1 VAASTSCKHN
11 NFSDKQFYNPTAMR
25 SKESAE
31 ILVVYNPQA
40 GGANGVQLRA
50 LMQAH
55 FPGRKFEFCETSATE
70 GMVSRLKPWITGG
83 VQLVIAAG
91 GDGTISDVATAL
103 AHTSIP
109 LGILPIG
116 TGNILAR
123 ELRLPLDLDGA
134 AKLLAGE
141 FSVRMLD
148 VIRTDGRAYLLAVGV
163 GMATIAMKE
172 ATPERKQKFGK
183 WAYWLP
189 YVQNFFNPPA
199 RTYDVEVDGKAMQ
212 IPASELL
219 AVNVGIISFRAIR
232 WGPEV
237 VPDDGIMNLCYLQAR
252 TGIDYL
258 WLVINFVSGRYLR
271 NRRINSIP
279 AKKNIRILAPAGIG
293 VQADGDWIGVTPVE
307 MRLDPA
313 ALKVV
318 VPVGK

>member
-1 VAASTSCKHN
+1 
-11 NFSDKQFYNPTAMR
+11 MR

-31 ILVVYNPQA
+31 VLVVYNPQA
-40 GGANGVQLRA
+40 GSASSVQLRS
-50 LMQAH
+50 LMGKH
-55 FPGRKFEFCETSATE
+55 FPGRNVEFCESSETE
-70 GMVSRLKPWITGG
+70 DMSTRLKPWIDGG
-83 VQLVIAAG
+83 VQIVIAAG

-103 AHTSIP
+103 VHTNIP
-109 LGILPIG
+109 LGILPLG

-123 ELRLPLDLDGA
+123 ELKLPLDLDGA
-134 AKLLAGE
+134 ARLLAGD

-148 VIRTDGRAYLLAVGV
+148 VIRTDDRAYLLAVGV
-163 GMATIAMKE
+163 GMATIAMEE

-189 YVQNFFNPPA
+189 YFKNFFSPPT

-237 VPDDGIMNLCYLQAR
+237 VPDDGIMNLCYLRAR

-258 WLVINFVSGRYLR
+258 WLVINFVSGRYIR
-271 NRRINSIP
+271 NRKINSIP
-279 AKKNIRILAPAGIG
+279 AKTTIRILSPAGIG
-293 VQADGDWIGVTPVE
+293 VQADGDWIGVTPIEV
-307 MRLDPA
+307 RLDQA
-313 ALKVV
+313 ALKVA
-318 VPVGK
+318 VPLRK

>member
-1 VAASTSCKHN
+1 
-11 NFSDKQFYNPTAMR
+11 MR

-31 ILVVYNPQA
+31 VLVVYNPQA

-50 LMQAH
+50 LMETH
-55 FPGRKFEFCETSATE
+55 FPGRNVEFCETSETE
-70 GMVSRLKPWITGG
+70 GMITRLKPWLEGG
-83 VQLVIAAG
+83 VQLVVAAG

-103 AHTSIP
+103 VHTNIP
-109 LGILPIG
+109 LGILPFG

-123 ELRLPLDLDGA
+123 ELKLPLDLHGA

-172 ATPERKQKFGK
+172 ATRERKQKFGK

-189 YVQNFFNPPA
+189 YFRNFFNPPTH
-199 RTYDVEVDGKAMQ
+199 TYDVELDGKSMQ
-212 IPASELL
+212 IRASELL

-237 VPDDGIMNLCYLQAR
+237 LPDDGVMNLCYLRAR
-252 TGIDYL
+252 TGMDYL

-271 NRRINSIP
+271 NRTINSVP
-279 AKKNIRILAPAGIG
+279 AKTSIRILGPAGIG
-293 VQADGDWIGVTPVE
+293 VQADGDWIGVTPIEV
-307 MRLDPA
+307 RLDPA

-318 VPVGK
+318 VPLGK

>member
-1 VAASTSCKHN
+1 
-11 NFSDKQFYNPTAMR
+11 MR
-25 SKESAE
+25 SPESAE
-31 ILVVYNPQA
+31 VLVVYNPQA
-40 GGANGVQLRA
+40 GSADGVRLRA
-50 LMQAH
+50 LMQTH
-55 FPGRKFEFCETSATE
+55 FPGRNFDFCESSETE
-70 GMVSRLKPWITGG
+70 DMGARLKPWIEGG

-103 AHTSIP
+103 VHTDIP
-109 LGILPIG
+109 LGILPLG

-123 ELRLPLDLDGA
+123 ELKLPLDLDAA

-148 VIRTDGRAYLLAVGV
+148 VIRTDGRAYVLAVGV
-163 GMATIAMKE
+163 GMATIAMEE
-172 ATPERKQKFGK
+172 ATPELKQKIGK

-189 YVQNFFNPPA
+189 YFRNFFNPPT
-199 RTYDVEVDGKAMQ
+199 RTYDVELDGKPLQ
-212 IPASELL
+212 IRASELL

-237 VPDDGIMNLCYLQAR
+237 VPDDGIMNLCYLRAR

-271 NRRINSIP
+271 NRKINSIP
-279 AKKNIRILAPAGIG
+279 AKTSIRILGPAGIG

-307 MRLDPA
+307 VRLDPA
-313 ALKVV
+313 SLKVV
-318 VPVGK
+318 VPRGK

>member
-1 VAASTSCKHN
+1 
-11 NFSDKQFYNPTAMR
+11 
-25 SKESAE
+25 
-31 ILVVYNPQA
+31 
-40 GGANGVQLRA
+40 
-50 LMQAH
+50 
-55 FPGRKFEFCETSATE
+55 
-70 GMVSRLKPWITGG
+70 

-103 AHTSIP
+103 VHTNIP
-109 LGILPIG
+109 LGILPLG

-123 ELRLPLDLDGA
+123 ELKLPLDLNGA

-148 VIRTDGRAYLLAVGV
+148 VIRADGRAYLLAVGV
-163 GMATIAMKE
+163 GMATMAMEE
-172 ATPERKQKFGK
+172 ATPELKQKIGK

-189 YVQNFFNPPA
+189 YFRNFFNPPT

-212 IPASELL
+212 IRASELL

-237 VPDDGIMNLCYLQAR
+237 VPDDGIMNLCYLRAR

-271 NRRINSIP
+271 NRKVNSIP
-279 AKKNIRILAPAGIG
+279 AKTSIRILGPAGIG

-307 MRLDPA
+307 VHLDPA

-318 VPVGK
+318 VPRGK